1 MALWGDRDDLFST
14 GTVSVKLAGIN
25 TFYAAGVLVEKSAGV
40 AKTLADG
47 TADTDLVFEVI
58 GSMGAGAG
66 TSFGKNNQLGVPAV
80 GMASTNPAY
89 TGFAQTGDILKFGN
103 IIGGTYFGN
112 GVIVGI
118 ASTTLCYIASTEGLQ
133 TGLTQAN
140 LNGVEYTVNNQPIN
154 NSGGLSPQYAQ
165 QNESDAETTD
175 AGRVGLA
182 YSVSVAAASTTQFVL
197 DEAYTQEY
205 NADGKPRIRVG
216 DTLSTYSSG
225 TWGDVT
231 TLTAINDSAKTIV
244 WTVKLTQT
252 TAGGIAT
259 VAVADT
265 SQFQIGD
272 TVTSPSNASA
282 KPVVVNRIGLGT
294 IGFTGNLT
302 AEWTSGNRL
311 SIGRT
316 VSNVATGSA
325 SIVTLGSTDTS
336 LRVTRSSGANQVY
349 LAGVSTNG
357 TDSSQGTIYE
367 VAHGGWVGVTSYFD
381 GSGNL
386 RVKTETLVAMS
397 GIITGN
403 NPVIGPDPAV
413 S

>member
-1 MALWGDRDDLFST
+1 MALWGNKDDYLSS

-25 TFYAAGVLVEKSAGV
+25 TYYAGGDLIERSAGV

-47 TADTDLVFEVI
+47 TADTDLVFEVV
-58 GSMGAGAG
+58 GSIGAGAG
-66 TSFGKNNQLGVPAV
+66 TSFGKG
-80 GMASTNPAY
+80 
-89 TGFAQTGDILKFGN
+89 TGFAKTSDILKFGE
-103 IIGGTYFGN
+103 IIGGTYFGS
-112 GVIVGI
+112 GIVVGI

-140 LNGVEYTVNNQPIN
+140 LNGVDYTVNDQPMWV
-154 NSGGLSPQYAQ
+154 SGGLTNEYAQ

-197 DEAYTQEY
+197 DEAYTEEY

-216 DTLSTYSSG
+216 DTLSTYVSTGS
-225 TWGDVT
+225 WSNIT
-231 TLTAINDSAKTIV
+231 TLTAINASAQVTV
-244 WTVKLTQT
+244 WTTTLTAT
-252 TAGGIAT
+252 TASGVAT
-259 VAVADT
+259 VSVADT

-272 TVTSPSNASA
+272 TVTSPSNGSA
-282 KPVVVNRIGLGT
+282 GPVVVNRIGLNT

-325 SIVTLGSTDTS
+325 SIVSLGSTDTS
-336 LRVTRSSGANQVY
+336 LRVTRSTGGQALY
-349 LAGVSTNG
+349 IGGISTNG
-357 TDSSQGTIYE
+357 TGSAQGTSYE
-367 VAHGGWVGVTSYFD
+367 VAHGGWIGVTTYFD
-381 GSGNL
+381 GAGNL
-386 RVKTETLVAMS
+386 RVKSQTLVAMS
-397 GIITGN
+397 GIATGN
-403 NPVIGPDPAV
+403 DPVLGGDPAV

>member
-1 MALWGDRDDLFST
+1 MALWGNKDDYLSS

-25 TFYAAGVLVEKSAGV
+25 TYYAAGDLVERSSGV
-40 AKTLADG
+40 NKTLADG

-58 GSMGAGAG
+58 GSIGAGAG
-66 TSFGKNNQLGVPAV
+66 TSFGKG
-80 GMASTNPAY
+80 
-89 TGFAQTGDILKFGN
+89 TGFAKTSDILKFGEV
-103 IIGGTYFGN
+103 IGGTYFGS
-112 GVIVGI
+112 GIVVGI

-140 LNGVEYTVNNQPIN
+140 LNGVDYTVNDQPMWV
-154 NSGGLSPQYAQ
+154 SGGLTNEYAQ

-197 DEAYTQEY
+197 DEAYTEEY
-205 NADGKPRIRVG
+205 NVDGKPRIRVG
-216 DTLSTYSSG
+216 DTLSTYVSTGS
-225 TWGDVT
+225 WSNIT
-231 TLTAINDSAKTIV
+231 TLTAINSSAKVTV
-244 WTVKLTQT
+244 WTTTLTAT
-252 TAGGIAT
+252 TAGGVGT
-259 VAVADT
+259 VSVADT

-272 TVTSPSNASA
+272 TVTSPSNGSA
-282 KPVVVNRIGLGT
+282 GPVVVNRIGLNT

-336 LRVTRSSGANQVY
+336 LRVTRSTGAQALY
-349 LAGVSTNG
+349 IGGISTNG
-357 TDSSQGTIYE
+357 TGSAQGTSYE
-367 VAHGGWVGVTSYFD
+367 VAHGGWIGVTTYFD
-381 GSGNL
+381 GAGNL
-386 RVKTETLVAMS
+386 RVKSQTLVAMS
-397 GIITGN
+397 GIATGN
-403 NPVIGPDPAV
+403 DPVLGGDPAV

>member
-1 MALWGDRDDLFST
+1 MALWGNKDDYLSS

-25 TFYAAGVLVEKSAGV
+25 TYYADGDLIERSAGT

-47 TADTDLVFEVI
+47 TSASDLVYEVV
-58 GSMGAGAG
+58 GSIGAGAG
-66 TSFGKNNQLGVPAV
+66 TSFGKG
-80 GMASTNPAY
+80 
-89 TGFAQTGDILKFGN
+89 TGFAKTSDILKFGEV
-103 IIGGTYFGN
+103 IGGTYFGS
-112 GVIVGI
+112 GIVVGI

-140 LNGVEYTVNNQPIN
+140 LNGVDYTVNDQPMWV
-154 NSGGLSPQYAQ
+154 SGGLTNEYAQ

-197 DEAYTQEY
+197 DEAYTEEY

-216 DTLSTYSSG
+216 DTLSTYVSTGS
-225 TWGDVT
+225 WSNIT
-231 TLTAINDSAKTIV
+231 TLTAINASAQVTV
-244 WTVKLTQT
+244 WTTTLTAT
-252 TAGGIAT
+252 TASGVAT
-259 VAVADT
+259 VSVADT

-272 TVTSPSNASA
+272 TVTSPSNGSA
-282 KPVVVNRIGLGT
+282 GPVVVNRIGLNT

-302 AEWTSGNRL
+302 AEWSTGNRL

-325 SIVTLGSTDTS
+325 SIVSLGSTDTS
-336 LRVTRSSGANQVY
+336 LRVTRSTGGQALY
-349 LAGVSTNG
+349 IGGISTNG
-357 TDSSQGTIYE
+357 TGSAQGTSYE
-367 VAHGGWVGVTSYFD
+367 VAHGGWIGVTTYFD
-381 GSGNL
+381 GAGNL
-386 RVKTETLVAMS
+386 RVKSQTLVAMS
-397 GIITGN
+397 GIATGN
-403 NPVIGPDPAV
+403 DPVLGGDPAV